1 MEKIKFGV
9 RLKLGLV
16 FAIIVTLVAVGMGS
30 YAYLTMKEKVIASA
44 QEKLKSDLL
53 MGMRLLEAR
62 YPGDWSIR
70 QDHLYKGDALM
81 EGDLDIID
89 EIGGLTLDSV
99 TIFKGSTRVATNVV
113 KDGVRQVN
121 TQAAA
126 LVQEAVLRQGKDYIG
141 EAEVVG
147 VRNLTFY
154 QPIYNAQHEVIGMWF
169 VGVSVTPYEEMANHF
184 RNNLILYG
192 ILGYLLAMTGAGL
205 FANQLSRRI
214 KTVAEAMQKAEGGD
228 LTVTADLKVQDDLGQ
243 LANSFNQ
250 MMTNLQYLINKVSG
264 VSQQINL
271 SAEGLSTIAKC
282 TAESIGVMTG
292 SLQEVT
298 VNTAQQSKN
307 VDDTASMVEAMSQ
320 ASQQVAR
327 NSELAATA
335 SLQATRI
342 AAEGGELIRQAVSQM
357 TIIDNTVNES
367 AGKVQTL
374 SDKSEEIGQ
383 IVDVITGIA
392 GQTNLLALNAAIEA
406 ARAGEQGRGFAVV
419 AEEVRKL
426 AEQAEEAAKK
436 IANLIYEIQG
446 ETQIAVQAMNKGT
459 SEVKHGL
466 EGVNRAGQAFAE
478 IIQAVKD
485 VTQQIEGMSA
495 ANQEMAANSEEVAQA
510 AGGIRRLALNCSA
523 GTQEVSATADKQLL
537 AIRQVAKSSSGLA
550 QASEELREAVEQ
562 FKIN

>member
-1 MEKIKFGV
+1 
-9 RLKLGLV
+9 
-16 FAIIVTLVAVGMGS
+16 
-30 YAYLTMKEKVIASA
+30 
-44 QEKLKSDLL
+44 
-53 MGMRLLEAR
+53 
-62 YPGDWSIR
+62 
-70 QDHLYKGDALM
+70 
-81 EGDLDIID
+81 
-89 EIGGLTLDSV
+89 
-99 TIFKGSTRVATNVV
+99 
-113 KDGVRQVN
+113 
-121 TQAAA
+121 
-126 LVQEAVLRQGKDYIG
+126 
-141 EAEVVG
+141 
-147 VRNLTFY
+147 
-154 QPIYNAQHEVIGMWF
+154 
-169 VGVSVTPYEEMANHF
+169 
-184 RNNLILYG
+184 
-192 ILGYLLAMTGAGL
+192 
-205 FANQLSRRI
+205 
-214 KTVAEAMQKAEGGD
+214 MQKAEGGD